1 MITLE
6 DYKEKL
12 ERLKE
17 ELILF
22 DLNRVD
28 EEYPLLNS
36 AFHKLYQSGVL
47 DITHLEKAEQDKYKL
62 ALFTMLSEVS
72 GALSFL
78 TVQTLAAYNIMNK
91 YAYAKRE
98 HYFGK
103 KCGIAINH
111 LRAPR
116 RVVEA
121 TKVEGGYSLNGTLT
135 WASGYYIFDTLL
147 IGFHHEDNE
156 YEAMVAF
163 EDQEGMLIGDTDT
176 TFVGYGLN
184 TVHIELRNFFISD
197 EDVVSINPI
206 GNYTR
211 NKSVSKTVHF
221 CIYGL
226 GVGAISYAHDES
238 FKVDA
243 TQKLE
248 RIKTHFMDIN
258 DPDELDRLRVELFVL
273 VQDIVTTAMILI
285 GGRSILNTEILQRI
299 YRELMMFNANGL
311 NSTLKELFKER
322 FLKEEIV

>member
-1 MITLE
+1 MLTID
-6 DYKEKL
+6 DYREKL
-12 ERLKE
+12 DRLKE
-17 ELILF
+17 ELVLF
-22 DLNRVD
+22 DLNRAD
-28 EEYPLLNS
+28 EEYAVLSS
-36 AFHKLYQSGVL
+36 AFNTLYHSGIL
-47 DITHLEKAEQDKYKL
+47 EITHLEKVEQGRYKL
-62 ALFTMLSEVS
+62 ELFTMLSEVS

-78 TVQTLAAYNIMNK
+78 VIQILAAYNIMNK
-91 YAYAKRE
+91 YEYAKRE
-98 HYFGK
+98 HYFAK

-121 TKVEGGYSLNGTLT
+121 SKVDGGYSLNGTLT
-135 WASGYYIFDTLL
+135 WASGYQIFDTLL
-147 IGFHHEDNE
+147 VGFHYEDRE

-163 EDQEGMLIGDTDT
+163 EAQEGMEIGETDS

-184 TVHIELRNFFISD
+184 TVHIELRDFFVKD
-197 EDVVSINPI
+197 EEIVSTNPI

-226 GVGAISYAHDES
+226 GVGAIANAHDEC
-238 FKVDA
+238 FKDDA

-248 RIKTHFMDIN
+248 RIKTQFMDSS
-258 DPDELDRLRVELFVL
+258 DPDELDKLRVELFVL

-299 YRELMMFNANGL
+299 YRELIMFNANGL
-311 NSTLKELFKER
+311 NSTLKELFKDR
-322 FLKEEIV
+322 FLKEEIE